1 MSYLIVVAVT
11 LAIYSVLTVS
21 LNIVIGYAGQPHLGH
36 GAFFGIGAYCSAVVT
51 TRYGWSYWES
61 IPVAAV
67 ATGVA
72 GLLVGAISLRLRD
85 DFLAITT
92 IGLNFVMVAA
102 FQYIPWFG
110 GPTGIYAIPLPQI
123 GGYTFGNGGFLVLA
137 LVLLAVVVAASLF
150 IRKTWFGLGLFG
162 VKDDQLAAST
172 VGIPVA
178 PYKVLAFALSA
189 VFAGLAGNVYAP
201 FLSVVTPTSFGFTE
215 SVVMVAM
222 LMFGG
227 LGSIRGA
234 ILGTVILGAL
244 PEVFRFASD
253 YRLLIFGV
261 LLVAI
266 LRFRPQGLVG
276 DAPRG
281 RPDWFRRR
289 RTSVADAVGAEE
301 TR

>member
-1 MSYLIVVAVT
+1 MSYLVVVAVT
-11 LAIYSVLTVS
+11 LVIYAVLTVS
-21 LNIVIGYAGQPHLGH
+21 LNLVIGYAGQPHLGH
-36 GAFFGIGAYCSAVVT
+36 GAFFGIGAYFSAVVT
-51 TRYGWSYWES
+51 TRYEWSYWWS

-67 ATGVA
+67 TTGIA

-92 IGLNFVMVAA
+92 IGLNFVVVAA
-102 FQYIPWFG
+102 FQYLPWFG

-137 LVLLAVVVAASLF
+137 STLLLVVVGVSLF
-150 IRKTWFGLGLFG
+150 IRRTWFGLGLFG
-162 VKDDQLAAST
+162 VKDDDLAAAT

-178 PYKVLAFALSA
+178 PYKVLVFALSA
-189 VFAGLAGNVYAP
+189 ALAGLAGNIYAP

-234 ILGTVILGAL
+234 VLGAVVLGVL

-266 LRFRPQGLVG
+266 LRFRPEGLIG
-276 DAPRG
+276 TGPG
-281 RPDWFRRR
+281 RWPGWLRR
-289 RTSVADAVGAEE
+289 SGPVPAGAAGGES
-301 TR
+301 R

>member
-1 MSYLIVVAVT
+1 VSYLIVVAVT
-11 LAIYSVLTVS
+11 LAIYSSLTVS

-36 GAFFGIGAYCSAVVT
+36 GAFFGIGAYFSAVVT
-51 TRYGWSYWES
+51 TRYEWSYWWS

-92 IGLNFVMVAA
+92 IGLNFVIVAA

-110 GPTGIYAIPLPQI
+110 GPTGIYAIPLPTI
-123 GGYTFGNGGFLVLA
+123 GGYTFGNGGFLALALILLA
-137 LVLLAVVVAASLF
+137 LVVAVSIY
-150 IRKTWFGLGLFG
+150 IRRTWFGLGLFG
-162 VKDDQLAAST
+162 VKDDDLAAAT

-189 VFAGLAGNVYAP
+189 ALAGLAGNVYAP

-234 ILGTVILGAL
+234 ILGAVILGAL

-266 LRFRPQGLVG
+266 LRFRPQGLIGTEPGRRPGWLRRWRPAAADAAGG
-276 DAPRG
+276 DAR
-281 RPDWFRRR
+281 
-289 RTSVADAVGAEE
+289 
-301 TR
+301 

>member
-11 LAIYSVLTVS
+11 VVIYAVLTVS

-36 GAFFGIGAYCSAVVT
+36 GAFFGVGAYITAVVT
-51 TRYGWSYWES
+51 TRYDWSYWWS
-61 IPVAAV
+61 IPVAV
-67 ATGVA
+67 LATGLV
-72 GLLVGAISLRLRD
+72 GLVVGAISLRLRD

-92 IGLNFVMVAA
+92 IGLNFVIVAA

-110 GPTGIYAIPLPQI
+110 GPTGIYAIPLPKL
-123 GGYTFGNGGFLVLA
+123 GGYTFDNVGFLVLA
-137 LVLLAVVVAASLF
+137 LALLALVVAISLF
-150 IRKTWFGLGLFG
+150 VRKSWFGLGLFG
-162 VKDDQLAAST
+162 VKDDDLAAAT

-178 PYKVLAFALSA
+178 PYKILAFTLSA
-189 VFAGLAGNVYAP
+189 MMAGLAGNIYAP
-201 FLSVVTPTSFGFTE
+201 FLSVVTPTSFGFIE

-234 ILGTVILGAL
+234 ILGAVILSIL
-244 PEVFRFASD
+244 PEVFRFVSD

-266 LRFRPQGLVG
+266 LRFRPQGLIGGTFTRRASWLRRWRSAEPEAAEG
-276 DAPRG
+276 DPR
-281 RPDWFRRR
+281 
-289 RTSVADAVGAEE
+289 
-301 TR
+301 

>member
-11 LAIYSVLTVS
+11 IAVYATLTVS
-21 LNIVIGYAGQPHLGH
+21 LNIVIGYTGQPHLGH
-36 GAFFGIGAYCSAVVT
+36 GAFFGIGAYFTAVLST
-51 TRYGWSYWES
+51 TYEWSYWWT

-67 ATGVA
+67 VTALA
-72 GLLVGAISLRLRD
+72 GLLLGAISLRLRD

-92 IGLNFVMVAA
+92 IGLNFVIVAA

-110 GPTGIYAIPLPQI
+110 GPTGIYAIPLPQL

-137 LVLLAVVVAASLF
+137 LVLLAVAVAVSLYV
-150 IRKTWFGLGLFG
+150 RRTWFGLGLFG
-162 VKDDQLAAST
+162 VRDDELAAST

-178 PYKVLAFALSA
+178 PYKVAAFALSA
-189 VFAGLAGNVYAP
+189 GFAGLAGTVYAP

-227 LGSIRGA
+227 LGTVRGA
-234 ILGTVILGAL
+234 ILGAVILGAL

-253 YRLLIFGV
+253 YRLLIFGL
-261 LLVAI
+261 LLVLI
-266 LRFRPQGLVG
+266 LRFRPQGLIGEPVPG
-276 DAPRG
+276 QVP
-281 RPDWFRRR
+281 WWRRLAAS
-289 RTSVADAVGAEE
+289 RTAGSGGVAG
-301 TR
+301 

>member
-11 LAIYSVLTVS
+11 VTIYAVLTVS

-36 GAFFGIGAYCSAVVT
+36 GAFFGVGAYISAVVT
-51 TRYGWSYWES
+51 TRYEWSYWMS
-61 IPVAAV
+61 IPAAAV
-67 ATGVA
+67 ATGLA
-72 GLLVGAISLRLRD
+72 GLVVGAISLRLRD

-92 IGLNFVMVAA
+92 IGLNFVIVAA

-110 GPTGIYAIPLPQI
+110 GPTGIYAIPLPQL
-123 GGYTFGNGGFLVLA
+123 GGYTFGNGGFLTLA
-137 LVLLAVVVAASLF
+137 LVLLAVAVAVSLF
-150 IRKTWFGLGLFG
+150 VRKTWFGLGLFG
-162 VKDDQLAAST
+162 VKDDDLAAAT

-178 PYKVLAFALSA
+178 PYKVLAFTLSA
-189 VFAGLAGNVYAP
+189 VLAGLAGNVYAP
-201 FLSVVTPTSFGFTE
+201 FLSVVTPTSFGFIE

-234 ILGTVILGAL
+234 ILGAVILGAL

-266 LRFRPQGLVG
+266 LRFRPEGLIGSVPNRATSWLRWWRSVEPEAAEDG
-276 DAPRG
+276 PR
-281 RPDWFRRR
+281 
-289 RTSVADAVGAEE
+289 
-301 TR
+301 